1 MLVGR
6 CPAVGATLKGWL
18 CAWSSHII
26 LTMTTRRNDND
37 GWTVEQSP
45 DGTFTRF
52 RVHPERVHLLD
63 DSVQAI
69 LGCGGPFLGTPR

>member
-1 MLVGR
+1 
-6 CPAVGATLKGWL
+6 
-18 CAWSSHII
+18 
-26 LTMTTRRNDND
+26 MTTRRNDND